1 MKGRIS
7 SLQSLGAA
15 DGPGVRYLVFM
26 QGCLLR
32 CIYCHNPETWQAS
45 GGFEMTAE
53 EIFHKIRRCI
63 PYFGDSGGVTVS
75 GGEPLLQSK
84 FVADLFSLCRRSNI
98 HTAIDT
104 SGIGANEYTEEL
116 LNLTDLVI
124 CDVKF
129 ISDELYRKYC
139 SGSLSEVFKFLSLTE
154 KLSVPLWIRHVV
166 VPGITDSEEEISEI
180 IRLVSPYSNLRKIEL
195 LPFSKLCTAK
205 YDTLC
210 IPFPLSA
217 VPECDNNTIQR
228 LKAMIPKYLQ

>member
-1 MKGRIS
+1 
-7 SLQSLGAA
+7 
-15 DGPGVRYLVFM
+15 
-26 QGCLLR
+26 
-32 CIYCHNPETWQAS
+32 
-45 GGFEMTAE
+45 MTAE

-139 SGSLSEVFKFLSLTE
+139 SGSLSEVFKFLSL
-154 KLSVPLWIRHVV
+154 IRK
-166 VPGITDSEEEISEI
+166 I
-180 IRLVSPYSNLRKIEL
+180 ICTTVDTPCCCTGNHGFRRRNFRNPQTCSPYSNLRKIEL
-195 LPFSKLCTAK
+195 LPFRKLCTAK